1 MKGEEDFFKVYANV
15 PLDERKNVLVVI
27 DGNHISWNLAY
38 EYMKNKTSDAE
49 KILKTLNEIGII

>member
-15 PLDERKNVLVVI
+15 TLDERKNVLVVI